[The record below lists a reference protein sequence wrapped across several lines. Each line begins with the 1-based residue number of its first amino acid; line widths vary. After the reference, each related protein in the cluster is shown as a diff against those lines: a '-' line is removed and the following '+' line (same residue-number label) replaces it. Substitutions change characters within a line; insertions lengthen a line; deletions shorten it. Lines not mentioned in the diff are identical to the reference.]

1 VVYFDDRPKE
11 IRDDLYDREEEL
23 HALRSSLSEPIVL
36 LTGIRRIGKTSI
48 LKVLLN
54 EVDIPYALMDVRLPL
69 TSHRSLYSTFSE
81 ILTQLNRKERVKR
94 VLQGIKGVS
103 VFGLSVSL
111 SWEPDNRASLIQLMD
126 RVCEAG
132 RAIIAFDEAQNMR
145 GKLGYEVLALLAH
158 SYDYCKNISFILTG
172 SELGLLYDFL
182 RLEDSSSPLYG
193 RHVEEVRVGR
203 FDADRSL
210 DFLERGFQQ
219 YNMKPPR
226 ETLEYAVDKL
236 DGIVGWLTMFGHRCV
251 KIREVRRAV
260 VDEVMELAIRTV
272 QRELSRFSKLNLA
285 VIEAL
290 SNGYERWGE
299 IKEYLERKTKRPV
312 YDAELRRYLAS
323 LEKRGYISRIDRGK
337 YALIDPVV
345 KNAFSKSQR
354 GTQP

>member
-1 VVYFDDRPKE
+1 VYFNGRPKE
-11 IRDDLYDREEEL
+11 TREDLYDREEEL
-23 HALRSSLSEPIVL
+23 QTLRSSLSEPIVL

-69 TSHRSLYSTFSE
+69 SSYKSLYSTFSE
-81 ILTQLNRKERVKR
+81 ILTQLNRKERVKH

-111 SWEPDNRASLIQLMD
+111 SWDHDSRTSLIQLMD
-126 RVCEAG
+126 RVCEVG

-182 RLEDSSSPLYG
+182 RLDDPSSPLYG
-193 RHVEEVRVGR
+193 RHIEEVRVGR
-203 FDADRSL
+203 FNADRSL

-219 YNMKPPR
+219 YNMRAPR
-226 ETLEYAVDKL
+226 DTLEYTVDKL
-236 DGIVGWLTMFGHRCV
+236 DGIVGWLTEFGHRCV
-251 KIREVRRAV
+251 RIGEVRKEV
-260 VDEVMELAIRTV
+260 VDEVLELAIRTV
-272 QRELSRFSKLNLA
+272 QRELSRFSKLNLV
-285 VIEAL
+285 VIEAI
-290 SNGYERWGE
+290 SNGYERWSE
-299 IKEYLERKTKRPV
+299 IKEYLERKSRRPV

-337 YALIDPVV
+337 YAIVDPVV

-354 GTQP
+354 RTQL